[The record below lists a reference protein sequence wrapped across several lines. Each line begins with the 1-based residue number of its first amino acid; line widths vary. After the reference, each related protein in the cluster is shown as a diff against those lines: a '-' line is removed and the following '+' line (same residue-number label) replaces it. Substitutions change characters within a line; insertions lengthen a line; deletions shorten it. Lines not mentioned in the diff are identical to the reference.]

1 MEYPS
6 VILMVVGISSMSI
19 AGVAGRIALLDAAQD
34 GGFFT
39 NSSQISVNLVGSL
52 LIGFLYGVP
61 DLCAVHMPLVYQA
74 LAAGF
79 CGSLTTFSS
88 WIYAIMKPGSDW
100 SVELVTGLTV
110 PFIAVLN
117 GRDFATNIFSPTGS
131 VENKEILKK
140 LDQLLVV
147 FFGVAAVAVM
157 VAIGTTKSVSQN
169 DLIACALGPIGAL
182 TRYVVST
189 SLNGRGLK
197 NFMIG
202 TFVAN
207 QVAVVIVGALS
218 LCRDTNEWCND
229 SIVGIAGSLST
240 VSSWAL
246 DTVKIY
252 QSNKGWAYLYSLTS
266 VGVALAIIAPFL
278 R

>member
-1 MEYPS
+1 MEYVS
-6 VILMVVGISSMSI
+6 IILGISSMSI
-19 AGVAGRIALLDAAQD
+19 AGVASRIALLHAAQE

-52 LIGFLYGVP
+52 FIGFLYGVP
-61 DLCAVHMPLVYQA
+61 DLSVRMPWMYQA
-74 LAAGF
+74 LAAGY

-88 WIYAIMKPGSDW
+88 WINAIMKPGSDW
-100 SVELVTGLTV
+100 SVELLTGLTI
-110 PFIAVLN
+110 PFIAVLI
-117 GRDFATNIFSPTGS
+117 GRDFAANIFSPNGS
-131 VENKEILKK
+131 VENKEMIKR
-140 LDQLLVV
+140 LDQSLVL
-147 FFGVAAVAVM
+147 FFAAAAVAAM
-157 VAIGTTKSVSQN
+157 VALGTTKSVSQN

-182 TRYVVST
+182 TRYVLST
-189 SLNGRGLK
+189 NLNGRGLK
-197 NFMIG
+197 HFMIG

-207 QVAVVIVGALS
+207 QIAVVIVGALAS
-218 LCRDTNEWCND
+218 CRDTNEWCND

-252 QSNKGWAYLYSLTS
+252 QSNKGWAYLYCLAS
-266 VGVALAIIAPFL
+266 VGVSLAIIAPFL